1 MIHALDHGDP
11 HLHVYGPDF
20 TYKIDIM
27 NGTIIGSHGSRAH
40 LKPVLAWLEENRGL
54 ALSVW
59 RKFHA

>member
-1 MIHALDHGDP
+1 MIHALDHGKP

-27 NGTIIGSHGSRAH
+27 DGTIIDSHGSRTH
-40 LKPVLAWLEENRGL
+40 LKHALAWLEENRAL

-59 RKFHA
+59 WKFHA